1 MNALNMI
8 TKKFLTR
15 EELEDICRE
24 FSDAIQKVSFKNS
37 DVPGSLHPLV
47 PYAEIWGISDDWAR
61 EELVEKTPEPIKEN
75 LRWAIAQ
82 FDDEL
87 DAWLAGPEAS
97 EAYPS
102 DAYIAFS
109 SLRMAVDFI

>member
-1 MNALNMI
+1 MSALKMI
-8 TKKFLTR
+8 TKKLLTR
-15 EELEDICRE
+15 EELEEICRE
-24 FSDAIQKVSFKNS
+24 FAGAIQKVPFKNS
-37 DVPGSLHPLV
+37 EVPDSLHPLV
-47 PYAEIWGISDDWAR
+47 PYAEIWGVSDDWAR
-61 EELVEKTPEPIKEN
+61 EELVQKTPELIKEN
-75 LRWAIAQ
+75 LQWVIVQ

-97 EAYPS
+97 KADPS